1 MWRIRESVEN
11 FLSKMVCKFFHSSI
25 SHRTL
30 RHSISKGKREA
41 SFYEL
46 KHLYV
51 VLLNLRLRNGI
62 LIITQTKN

>member
-30 RHSISKGKREA
+30 RHSKGKREA